1 MARCEV
7 QGSKAESAARR
18 LLPFLLVKRDQA
30 LLLLEIAR
38 TRPHERGRARRE
50 RAVDDEMESLRQA
63 LSSLHS
69 GSWRSGKPLP
79 VSPWLKGYR
88 VLGPEE
94 FGWSREELFAYLAGV
109 IDSDGNLRVE
119 KRRVTGMIGP
129 HYRIGIRC
137 SQVVPSAAVE
147 LLARTFGGRIGA
159 KRSTQPNHRDL
170 VSWSLS
176 DKSAARAVEA
186 LLPYLRVKPREAQ
199 MLLELR
205 GLKVRGKKGFT
216 MWTHR
221 TRWQRPLQ
229 MRKRCYTPDQNAEFE
244 RIHRAVQAL
253 HAGGSGR
260 PGHVPSAS
268 ANLNPIR
275 ESA

>member
-1 MARCEV
+1 
-7 QGSKAESAARR
+7 
-18 LLPFLLVKRDQA
+18 
-30 LLLLEIAR
+30 
-38 TRPHERGRARRE
+38 
-50 RAVDDEMESLRQA
+50 
-63 LSSLHS
+63 
-69 GSWRSGKPLP
+69 
-79 VSPWLKGYR
+79 
-88 VLGPEE
+88 
-94 FGWSREELFAYLAGV
+94 
-109 IDSDGNLRVE
+109 
-119 KRRVTGMIGP
+119 MIGP